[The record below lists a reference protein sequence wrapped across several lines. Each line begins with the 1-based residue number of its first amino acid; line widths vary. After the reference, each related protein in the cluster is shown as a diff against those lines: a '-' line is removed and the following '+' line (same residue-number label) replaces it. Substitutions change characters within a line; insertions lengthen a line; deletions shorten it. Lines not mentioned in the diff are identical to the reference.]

1 MKGNVRRNT
10 MDKEKRPQTS
20 INNFLKPDNGNNN
33 NSSIDEFRLYI
44 NNLESLLRDTLNENV
59 KLRQQLNEF
68 SAKKNQLDIKKLQAK
83 VDDLV
88 KKYSKGKNYL
98 NDLEKKIGLAKQI
111 NLKEVNKN
119 VISNDGNDSKLQN
132 IIAQY
137 ESQLDEILEKKSQ
150 VENQL
155 NSSEKEKEDLK
166 NKFKDEFVLM
176 SSVIYNLG
184 FLYWSMK
191 SDYEDKLK
199 QNKGWLEMERIKQY
213 NGDY

>member
-1 MKGNVRRNT
+1 

-20 INNFLKPDNGNNN
+20 NINNN
-33 NSSIDEFRLYI
+33 NSSLDEFRLYI
-44 NNLESLLRDTLNENV
+44 NNLESLLRDTLYENV

-68 SAKKNQLDIKKLQAK
+68 SSKKNQIDIKKLQSKA
-83 VDDLV
+83 DELI
-88 KKYSKGKNYL
+88 KKYSKGKMYL
-98 NDLEKKIGLAKQI
+98 NDLEKKIGPIKQL
-111 NLKEVNKN
+111 NLGLKDVNKN
-119 VISNDGNDSKLQN
+119 SISSDTPNDSKIQN
-132 IIAQY
+132 MIAQY

-150 VENQL
+150 IENRL
-155 NSSEKEKEDLK
+155 NLSEKEKDDLK
-166 NKFKDEFVLM
+166 NKFNDEFVLM

-184 FLYWSMK
+184 FLYWSRK

>member
-1 MKGNVRRNT
+1 MKVNLRRNT
-10 MDKEKRPQTS
+10 MDKEKRPQTGLS
-20 INNFLKPDNGNNN
+20 NGNNG
-33 NSSIDEFRLYI
+33 SSIDEFRLYI
-44 NNLESLLRDTLNENV
+44 NNLETLLRDALNENV

-68 SAKKNQLDIKKLQAK
+68 SNKKNQIDIRKIQLKADELI
-83 VDDLV
+83 

-98 NDLEKKIGLAKQI
+98 NEIEKKMSQGKQLNI
-111 NLKEVNKN
+111 ALKDVNKN
-119 VISNDGNDSKLQN
+119 VISNDAPTDSNIQN
-132 IIAQY
+132 IISQY
-137 ESQLDEILEKKSQ
+137 ESQLDAILEKKSQ
-150 VENQL
+150 IENQL
-155 NSSEKEKEDLK
+155 NSSEKEKDDLK
-166 NKFKDEFVLM
+166 TKFNDEFVLM

>member
-1 MKGNVRRNT
+1 MKVNLRRNT
-10 MDKEKRPQTS
+10 LDKEKRPQTVQVNTS
-20 INNFLKPDNGNNN
+20 P
-33 NSSIDEFRLYI
+33 SIDEFRLYI
-44 NNLESLLRDTLNENV
+44 NNLETLLRDTLNENV

-68 SAKKNQLDIKKLQAK
+68 SIKKNQIDIRKLQSKA
-83 VDDLV
+83 DELV
-88 KKYSKGKNYL
+88 KKYSKGKMYL
-98 NDLEKKIGLAKQI
+98 NDLEKKMGSGKPLNQALRDI
-111 NLKEVNKN
+111 NKN
-119 VISNDGNDSKLQN
+119 IITNDNQNDSKLQN
-132 IIAQY
+132 FIANY
-137 ESQLDEILEKKSQ
+137 ETQLEAILKQKNH

-155 NSSEKEKEDLK
+155 NSSEKEKDDLK
-166 NKFKDEFVLM
+166 NKFNDEFVLM

>member
-1 MKGNVRRNT
+1 MKGNLLRNT

-20 INNFLKPDNGNNN
+20 QINGNNS
-33 NSSIDEFRLYI
+33 SSIEDFRLYI
-44 NNLESLLRDTLNENV
+44 NNLETLLRDTLNENV
-59 KLRQQLNEF
+59 RLRQQLNEV
-68 SAKKNQLDIKKLQAK
+68 SAKKNQLDNKKLQAK
-83 VDDLV
+83 VDDLI
-88 KKYSKGKNYL
+88 KKYSKGKTYL
-98 NDLEKKIGLAKQI
+98 NEIEKKIALSKQI
-111 NLKEVNKN
+111 NLKDVNKN

-132 IIAQY
+132 LIAQY

-150 VENQL
+150 VENRL
-155 NSSEKEKEDLK
+155 NSSEKEKDDLK
-166 NKFKDEFVLM
+166 NKFNDEFVLM

>member
-1 MKGNVRRNT
+1 

-20 INNFLKPDNGNNN
+20 LNSINNIN
-33 NSSIDEFRLYI
+33 NSSQIDEFRLYI
-44 NNLESLLRDTLNENV
+44 NNIETLLRDTLNENV

-68 SAKKNQLDIKKLQAK
+68 SAKKNQIDIRKLQSKA
-83 VDDLV
+83 DELV
-88 KKYSKGKNYL
+88 KKYSRGKTYL
-98 NDLEKKIGLAKQI
+98 NELEKKIGSSKQI
-111 NLKEVNKN
+111 NQLLKDFKN
-119 VISNDGNDSKLQN
+119 PPSNEIQN
-132 IIAQY
+132 SNNNYQNLMAQY
-137 ESQLDEILEKKSQ
+137 ESKLEAALEKYNHI
-150 VENQL
+150 ENQL
-155 NSSEKEKEDLK
+155 NACEKEKDDLK
-166 NKFKDEFVLM
+166 NKFNDEFVLM

>member
-1 MKGNVRRNT
+1 MKVNLRRNT
-10 MDKEKRPQTS
+10 MEKEKRPQTS
-20 INNFLKPDNGNNN
+20 VNNFLKPDNGNN
-33 NSSIDEFRLYI
+33 SPSIEEFRLYI
-44 NNLESLLRDTLNENV
+44 NNLETLLRDTLNENV

-88 KKYSKGKNYL
+88 KKYSKGKMYL
-98 NDLEKKIGLAKQI
+98 NDLEKKIGLAKQM
-111 NLKEVNKN
+111 NLKEANKN
-119 VISNDGNDSKLQN
+119 IISNDANDSKLQN

-150 VENQL
+150 VENRL
-155 NSSEKEKEDLK
+155 NSSEKEKDDLK
-166 NKFKDEFVLM
+166 NKFNDEFVLM